1 MNLNEMV
8 CLALASLAFVGCA
21 EDTSPEHPG
30 RASTGLAVLEDSQ
43 IGTPLQRG
51 VERLHAGGVIGV
63 VARGSDGAQVVD
75 ARSGSARRDG
85 TEPVAFES
93 QFRMGSN
100 TKTFVA
106 VVMLQLVDEGKIRL
120 EDTVDRW
127 LPGLVSGHGN
137 DGKSITMRHLLQH
150 TSGLHDYAKDAF
162 KDFTEKD
169 YYAKRF
175 DHFDPEELV
184 ATAITHEPS
193 FAPGTG
199 WSYSN
204 TNYTLAAMIIEK
216 VTDHDWSTEVRTRI
230 LEPLEMWHTF
240 APGDWPALPA
250 PHAQGYN
257 AFSAGEPP
265 VDVTLFNMS
274 WGGAAGSLISTTED
288 LTRFWRALQGGR
300 LLSPARMAEMHDTVP
315 ATELQAV
322 FPGVRDGLGIFWS
335 PTRCGGFWHHPGDTP
350 GFSTRNAVNEGGTRS
365 VVLSENTT
373 GDVPVASRARDEL
386 QMLEDV
392 MCAGR

>member
-1 MNLNEMV
+1 MSPDTIVRLV
-8 CLALASLAFVGCA
+8 FASLVLVGCA
-21 EDTSPEHPG
+21 EDTSPNLDERSSG
-30 RASTGLAVLEDSQ
+30 ARTVQEDDQRA
-43 IGTPLQRG
+43 TPLQRG
-51 VERLHAGGVIGV
+51 LDRLHAGGVIGV
-63 VARGSDGAQVVD
+63 VARGSDGVRVID
-75 ARSGSARRDG
+75 ARSGSARRNS

-120 EDTVDRW
+120 DDTVDRW

-137 DGKSITMRHLLQH
+137 DGKKITMRHLLQH
-150 TSGLHDYAKDAF
+150 TSGLRDYSDDLLE
-162 KDFTEKD
+162 DFTEKD

-175 DHFDPEELV
+175 QHFDPEELV
-184 ATAITHEPS
+184 TTAIAHEPK

-216 VTDHDWSTEVRTRI
+216 VTGHDWSTEVRTRI
-230 LEPLEMWHTF
+230 LEPLQMWHTF
-240 APGDWPALPA
+240 EPGDWADLPA

-257 AFSAGEPP
+257 SFSAGQPP
-265 VDVTLFNMS
+265 IDVTLFNMS
-274 WGGAAGSLISTTED
+274 WGGAAGSLITTTED
-288 LTRFWRALQGGR
+288 LTRFWRALQGGE

-315 ATELQAV
+315 ATELHAV
-322 FPGVRDGLGIFWS
+322 FPGLRDGLGIFWS

-350 GFSTRNAVNEGGTRS
+350 GFSTRNAVNDGGTRS

-373 GDVPVASRARDEL
+373 GGVSVASRAKDEL
-386 QMLEDV
+386 QLLEDV
-392 MCAGR
+392 MCADR